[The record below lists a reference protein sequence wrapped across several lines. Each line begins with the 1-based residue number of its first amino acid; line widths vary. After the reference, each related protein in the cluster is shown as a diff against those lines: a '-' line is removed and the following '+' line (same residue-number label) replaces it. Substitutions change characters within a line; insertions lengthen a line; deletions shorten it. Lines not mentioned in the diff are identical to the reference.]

1 MLPFSTKKQ
10 PEYGIAI
17 VGLGGAGANILQCFG
32 GSSADNVRMCIMSL
46 DERLAQAGGNVEFM
60 QLGIGLSHGMGSGGD
75 PEVGRRAAEA
85 SSGNIREL
93 LNNKRLLVM
102 VVGLGGGTGSG
113 AAPVLA
119 QMAHDE
125 GLFLV
130 SVVVM
135 PFDFEGRRRREQAEA
150 ALAEVTRLS
159 DIVFCFENNYMEE
172 LFRNRTGVR
181 AVFAEVNRLLA
192 KATATVP
199 MLASAPGLINLG
211 LDELATAL
219 ENRDSRCLFGSG
231 SAFGAHRAREAAK
244 EALASP
250 LMSYHGALRFAR
262 TVIVHIAGGD
272 NMSLTE
278 LRTAMETIREGLAG
292 EQVEIFFGA
301 SVKPHLGDEIRV
313 AIIASLD
320 EREFA
325 AALREEAE
333 AQATPPADDA
343 ADEPPDRED
352 KAEEAE
358 VPSAPEP
365 PIVSPEE
372 PETDD
377 ADDRDDSEPEPEEES
392 EEADTMFP
400 VDEPL
405 RVDPAA
411 ARSFPSFAAGDEDE
425 EEEEDF
431 PRTPHAPQPPVRQ
444 SMFDLG
450 TDAPPAGASRTESPS
465 LQRAGI
471 RGGFT
476 SEPPKRNWDLPPQPP
491 TFTDDFPEH

>member
-1 MLPFSTKKQ
+1 MLSFTKQ
-10 PEYGIAI
+10 NPPEYGIAI

-46 DERLAQAGGNVEFM
+46 DERLGHSSGNVEFL

-75 PEVGRRAAEA
+75 PEVGRRAAE
-85 SSGNIREL
+85 SSRESIAGL
-93 LNNKRLLVM
+93 LKGKRLLVM

-135 PFDFEGRRRREQAEA
+135 PFSFEGRRRREQAEA
-150 ALAEVTRLS
+150 ALAEVNRLS
-159 DIVFCFENNYMEE
+159 DIVFCFENDYMEE

-181 AVFAEVNRLLA
+181 AVFAEVNRILA
-192 KATATVP
+192 KATASVP

-219 ENRDSRCLFGSG
+219 ENRDSRCIFGSG
-231 SAFGAHRAREAAK
+231 SAFGAHRARDAARD
-244 EALASP
+244 ALASP
-250 LMSYHGALRFAR
+250 LMSYHGSLRFAR

-313 AIIASLD
+313 AVIASLNSQ
-320 EREFA
+320 EFA
-325 AALREEAE
+325 AALRAEAEEQAAPSPEPEPDEQQEDEPEPTPEEAE
-333 AQATPPADDA
+333 APEPADEA
-343 ADEPPDRED
+343 EEPTADEP
-352 KAEEAE
+352 
-358 VPSAPEP
+358 
-365 PIVSPEE
+365 
-372 PETDD
+372 ETVTEND
-377 ADDRDDSEPEPEEES
+377 APEEEND
-392 EEADTMFP
+392 EEGDTFFP
-400 VDEPL
+400 VDEPM
-405 RVDPAA
+405 RVDRSA
-411 ARSFPSFAAGDEDE
+411 ARNFPRFAPR
-425 EEEEDF
+425 EEEEDS
-431 PRTPHAPQPPVRQ
+431 PLAPQPSVRQ

-450 TDAPPAGASRTESPS
+450 PAAPTARPNSGTEQGPS

-471 RGGFT
+471 RGSFV
-476 SEPPKRNWDLPPQPP
+476 SERPKRNWDLPPEPP
-491 TFTDDFPEH
+491 SFPDDSPLR